1 MENKESVKNVI
12 RITAILMIITTV
24 TAVLLAVINMFT
36 EPVIA
41 GNTAKA
47 KQDAI
52 LEIFPDADDT
62 LSLADDLGSEY
73 PKEISDVY
81 AVFRG
86 GELIG
91 YCADVASM
99 GFSDNIGM
107 MVGVDLANAVRGIKI
122 LEISDTPGLGMKV
135 NDEAYLSSYISVTG
149 EAVFGG
155 NVDAISGATFSSKGV
170 RNGVNTALSFCAM
183 IRPGSGEEAVG

>member
-41 GNTAKA
+41 ANTAKA

-52 LEIFPDADDT
+52 FEIFTDADDT
-62 LSLADDLGSEY
+62 RSLKDEIGDSY
-73 PKEISDVY
+73 PEGISDIY
-81 AVFRG
+81 AVFSG
-86 GELIG
+86 NTLVGF
-91 YCADVASM
+91 CADVASM

-107 MVGVDLANAVRGIKI
+107 MVGVNPDNTVRGIRI

-135 NDEAYLSSYISVTG
+135 NDESYLSTYKGLSFPI
-149 EAVFGG
+149 EFGHG
-155 NVDAISGATFSSKGV
+155 ADAISGATYSSKGV
-170 RNGVNTALSFCAM
+170 KNGVNTVLAFIPM
-183 IRPGSGEEAVG
+183 IFVESGEEAVG